1 MIIEKPLLNF
11 LGQNRHWSNALGPG
25 TRPSLA
31 QQESDAHK
39 TRATLDYQLSLPVS
53 AKRGTFIEFS
63 SEGLASAA
71 RVLPHLDASLS
82 FRFERREFPSDVGQ
96 FDAIGLRKVIAFT
109 KQATNTSTSRG
120 RITGPVK
127 FVKQLLTTWRLE
139 LPEACILLGF
149 EPSESDHVKDVL
161 QGYATLR
168 GRDANDR
175 IAHLFQIRKLLSALF
190 RDEAVENEWLRETRD
205 ALQGKAPMDLLLE
218 GSMENLLLVKEYV
231 EVVTGR

>member
-1 MIIEKPLLNF
+1 MTPERASLGS
-11 LGQNRHWSNALGPG
+11 LGQGWGPYGALLDTSSSLVSHQSGEREKVTSLDDPLHIQISA
-25 TRPSLA
+25 RRKDIEPS
-31 QQESDAHK
+31 SK
-39 TRATLDYQLSLPVS
+39 TRALAARTSYFSPDVAQFGVLELRKTETIAFATKSAKTSLP
-53 AKRGTFIEFS
+53 
-63 SEGLASAA
+63 
-71 RVLPHLDASLS
+71 
-82 FRFERREFPSDVGQ
+82 
-96 FDAIGLRKVIAFT
+96 
-109 KQATNTSTSRG
+109 RG

-149 EPSESDHVKDVL
+149 ELSESDHVKDVL